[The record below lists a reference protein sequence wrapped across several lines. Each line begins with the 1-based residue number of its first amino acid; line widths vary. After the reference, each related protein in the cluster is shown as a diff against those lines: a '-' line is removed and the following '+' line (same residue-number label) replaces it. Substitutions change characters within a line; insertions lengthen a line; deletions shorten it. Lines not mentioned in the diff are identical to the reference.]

1 MPILHWRIW
10 GMSWITNEGAKFFI
24 DCQNPHIKMEFT
36 SFVILSSP
44 IHVLI
49 WCFVLGCERWGELEQ
64 GICRAFDGQTWCPCW
79 SACCQVAKWSSA
91 SSDTYL
97 PFYKIFCLLIY
108 INFYVEK
115 GVLKKQSQGSITIC
129 NCFPH
134 SLLFPFHHEVPWRLK
149 LELVPYHHK
158 INRYL
163 KYLEIDM
170 IISDYICSP
179 DPRIM
184 GLYVKVIIWLQNNH
198 HLPMHIII
206 VIIQTLLDQSS

>member
-1 MPILHWRIW
+1 MLCTRLWKVRWARTRHMSSIW
-10 GMSWITNEGAKFFI
+10 WSDMVSMLI
-24 DCQNPHIKMEFT
+24 
-36 SFVILSSP
+36 SLLSGSQ
-44 IHVLI
+44 IIVHV
-49 WCFVLGCERWGELEQ
+49 FR
-64 GICRAFDGQTWCPCW
+64 
-79 SACCQVAKWSSA
+79 
-91 SSDTYL
+91 YL
-97 PFYKIFCLLIY
+97 PTFYKIFCLLKY

-115 GVLKKQSQGSITIC
+115 GVLKKQSQGSISIC

-158 INRYL
+158 INRYW